1 MRRLPFTVAL
11 LLIAAQ
17 ASAGDCL
24 VRVGYPDRERQ
35 PYFMGNGAEPAQ
47 PPGVGVEL
55 LSRAVLHAGCKVAL
69 VRMPTA
75 RLKLALASGAIDLTP
90 YDFIDGEILHA
101 ALPLAADGKPD
112 PKRALRTLGVV
123 YVRNADVIAAD
134 ADPRAYFRQHRLA
147 ANQGTPLAAQLR
159 AAGMNLDDGASD
171 TMNNFEKVMLKRAD
185 GVAITVVNEKVM
197 DRAIAARYG
206 QAMVRL
212 ETPIKTS
219 SLWFATNQ
227 AFYQVHRQQVD
238 AIWNWVGMQ
247 APAQHDE
254 LIKKY
259 ARR

>member
-1 MRRLPFTVAL
+1 MRSLPFTVAL

-24 VRVGYPDRERQ
+24 VRVGYPDRERH
-35 PYFMGNGAEPAQ
+35 PYYMGNGAEPAK

-75 RLKLALASGAIDLTP
+75 RLKLALASGAVDLTP
-90 YDFIDGEILHA
+90 YEMIDGEVLQA
-101 ALPLAADGKPD
+101 ALPLGADGQPD
-112 PKRALRTLGVV
+112 PRRALRTMGVV
-123 YVRNADVIAAD
+123 YVRHAD
-134 ADPRAYFRQHRLA
+134 AAAAGVDPRAYFKKYRLSA
-147 ANQGTPLAAQLR
+147 SHGTPLAAQLR
-159 AAGMNLDDGASD
+159 SAGMNLDDGASD
-171 TMNNFEKVMLKRAD
+171 TISNFEKVMLKRAD

-197 DRAIAARYG
+197 DEAIAARYG
-206 QAMVRL
+206 KAMVRID
-212 ETPIKTS
+212 TPIRTA
-219 SLWFATNQ
+219 SLWFGINP
-227 AFYQVHRQQVD
+227 AFYQAHRQQVEM
-238 AIWNWVGMQ
+238 IWNWVGTQ